1 MGMYKISH
9 KRSSIEQRLR
19 TNYQKINYNRFRW
32 WRWYQDKNSPL
43 PYKSEFRDKI
53 FNGDFDPSGYI
64 WQAMLCEHMLND
76 MQSKTSDGQ
85 LDHTSTEVQLMKVRR
100 KKLLED
106 HEKDENGKL
115 ESLWAHFVKHFNVT
129 KEQAQEEALEC
140 CGSLIDLYYIIEDKY
155 PKYNIIR
162 SKRGRPK
169 KVI

>member
-1 MGMYKISH
+1 MYNISH
-9 KRSSIEQRLR
+9 KRSTIEQRLR

-85 LDHTSTEVQLMKVRR
+85 LDHTSTEALF
-100 KKLLED
+100 
-106 HEKDENGKL
+106 N
-115 ESLWAHFVKHFNVT
+115 STPFV
-129 KEQAQEEALEC
+129 
-140 CGSLIDLYYIIEDKY
+140 GYIIHSPLILMLLK
-155 PKYNIIR
+155 
-162 SKRGRPK
+162 S
-169 KVI
+169 